1 MIALTFCGFFCLGL
15 VLILLGANQADLARD
30 LDLDL
35 TRTGLLASAFAAGML
50 IGMTGAGLLY
60 DRLPR
65 RPLFVATISLTAIAL
80 FGFRPN
86 SSFSE
91 ALFLFAVI
99 GLGSGAY
106 DTLFNAA
113 VAERYGQRSARP
125 MTVLH
130 GGTAIGAI
138 IGPLLV
144 AAIVTRWHWTRSFH
158 LMGIAHLALVAAAL
172 FVRFPEPTRTADS
185 SKTDADTIF
194 SRAIVPFAVV
204 AFAYLGLETAM
215 AVFAVPYATD
225 GLALDV
231 IHGQTAISGMWLGLM
246 VSRFGTLLLRG
257 NLDGRVLIGSGI
269 LCCAAI
275 AIGATVGSSQIAIFY
290 FCAGFALGPVFPLTL
305 ALAGQRFPHAPGS
318 VIGLAAGAGSTGCF
332 VVPWLTGALGDQVG
346 IAFAVKWLSVW
357 AIVIALGGA
366 VILRGRE
373 RALAGRVSR
382 PSARTS

>member
-1 MIALTFCGFFCLGL
+1 MIALTFCGYFCLGL

-35 TRTGLLASAFAAGML
+35 SRTGMLASAFAVGML

-65 RPLFVATISLTAIAL
+65 RPLFVATIALTAIPL
-80 FGFRPN
+80 FGFGPN
-86 SSFSE
+86 GSFPE

-113 VAERYGQRSARP
+113 IAERYRERSAKP

-130 GGTAIGAI
+130 AGTAIGAI

-144 AAIVTRWHWTRSFH
+144 VAIATRWHWTRSFH
-158 LMGIAHLALVAAAL
+158 SMGIAHLALAAAAL
-172 FVRFPEPTRTADS
+172 FVRFPESTRTADA
-185 SKTDADTIF
+185 SKADAHAIF
-194 SRAIVPFAVV
+194 SKAIIPFVVV

-225 GLALDV
+225 GLALKV

-246 VSRFGTLLLRG
+246 AGRLGTLLLRG

-269 LCCAAI
+269 LCCATI
-275 AIGATVGSSQIAIFY
+275 AIGAAVGSGQIAILY
-290 FCAGFALGPVFPLTL
+290 FCVGFALGPVFPLTL
-305 ALAGQRFPHAPGS
+305 ALVSQRFPHALGS

-332 VVPWLTGALGDQVG
+332 VVPWLTGAIGDQVG
-346 IAFAVKWLSVW
+346 ITYAVKWLSVW
-357 AIVIALGGA
+357 AIAIALGGA

-373 RALAGRVSR
+373 RTLAEHIS
-382 PSARTS
+382 